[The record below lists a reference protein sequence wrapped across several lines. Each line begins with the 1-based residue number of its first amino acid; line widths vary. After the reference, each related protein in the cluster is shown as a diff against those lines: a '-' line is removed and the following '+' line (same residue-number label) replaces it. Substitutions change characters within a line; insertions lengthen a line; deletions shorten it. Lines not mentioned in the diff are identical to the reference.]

1 VHIFLGLGSPI
12 VVVLALVALALVSR
26 RVCRICRRL
35 FRATVDILLP
45 VFVFVDTS
53 EDSVLS
59 GGAAADAGAATEAEV
74 ATATAE
80 RFEETAATMILLGL
94 IRIFRDVMLR

>member
-1 VHIFLGLGSPI
+1 MHIFLGLGSPI
-12 VVVLALVALALVSR
+12 VVVLALALVSR

-35 FRATVDILLP
+35 FRATVDMLLP
-45 VFVFVDTS
+45 VFLLVVTS

-59 GGAAADAGAATEAEV
+59 GGAAADAGAATEADAEV

-80 RFEETAATMILLGL
+80 RFEETAATMILLGF
-94 IRIFRDVMLR
+94 IRIFRDVMMR